1 MERGTGRRRPEPRRK
16 DNRIMAAKVKK
27 KTRKAVAKRFKKSAT
42 GKVLHKKPGKRH
54 LASSKTR
61 KQKRRLRQTV
71 QAGGSMAKSL
81 SNEMGA

>member
-1 MERGTGRRRPEPRRK
+1 
-16 DNRIMAAKVKK
+16 MATKVKK

-42 GKVLHKKPGKRH
+42 GKVMHKKPGKRH

-71 QAGGSMAKSL
+71 QAHGEVAKALSL
-81 SNEMGA
+81 EIA